1 MGVIVKKE
9 VVCVVCPIGCM
20 VSVDYKGNEVIQ
32 IIGNKCKK
40 GVDFIKEEAIDPK
53 RILTT
58 TLSINSIN
66 FRRIPVRSN
75 KPVSRDKILNI
86 IREIKKI
93 KVKPAIK
100 MGDVIAKNFMD
111 TGIDIVASMD
121 INE

>member
-1 MGVIVKKE
+1 MGESVKKE
-9 VVCVVCPIGCM
+9 VVCVVCPSGCI
-20 VSVDYKGNEVIQ
+20 VNIEYKGNEVVQ

-40 GVDFIKEEAIDPK
+40 GVEFAKEEAIDPK

-58 TLSINSIN
+58 TLGIDSIN

-86 IREIKKI
+86 TREIKRI

-111 TGIDIVASMD
+111 TGIDIIASMD